1 MSGSRLVYQN
11 WIVELGGC
19 PDQVRAEAGKAGQVV
34 SPGQLAR
41 EKERQ
46 EMIRGEV
53 ADALSTLTDDE
64 KEFIERFYYCGQTY
78 GEISERSGRAI
89 HKLEAIH
96 KRALRKLKK
105 RLQPLVARL
114 YGSEPAHKENCV
126 ICDSPFRP
134 QIDRLISSRRQSE
147 TWKNVIRIIR
157 SEYGIRIGTPQTLI
171 GHKKY
176 H

>member
-19 PDQVRAEAGKAGQVV
+19 PDQVRAEAGKAEQDI

-46 EMIRGEV
+46 EMIRNEV
-53 ADALSTLTDDE
+53 AEALSTLTDDE

-78 GEISERSGRAI
+78 GEISKRSGRAI

-96 KRALRKLKK
+96 KRAVRKLKR

-114 YGSEPAHKENCV
+114 YGCENARKESCL
-126 ICDSPFRP
+126 ICDSPYRL
-134 QIDRLISSRRQSE
+134 QIDRLISNRRHSE
-147 TWKNVIRIIR
+147 TWKKVIRTVR
-157 SEYGIRIGTPQTLI
+157 DEYGIRIGTPQTLI

>member
-1 MSGSRLVYQN
+1 MSGNRLVYQN

-19 PDQVRAEAGKAGQVV
+19 PDQVRAEAGETGQTV

-46 EMIRGEV
+46 EMISREV

-64 KEFIERFYYCGQTY
+64 KEFVERFYYCGQTY
-78 GEISERSGRAI
+78 GEVSERSGRAV

-114 YGSEPAHKENCV
+114 YGCETAHKENCV
-126 ICDSPFRP
+126 ICNSPYRR
-134 QIDRLISSRRQSE
+134 QIDQLISSRCQSE
-147 TWKNVIRIIR
+147 TWKKVIKIIR
-157 SEYGIRIGTPQTLI
+157 DEYGIRISTPQTLI